1 MPALD
6 GREQGAGAG
15 PGGSVGKDAG
25 AEALVMGIH
34 TLPGAVVVYRS
45 GLVSA
50 GPEARAGLPR
60 QAPPRQRPR

>member
-1 MPALD
+1 PPSTAVSRARVPA
-6 GREQGAGAG
+6 R
-15 PGGSVGKDAG
+15 GGSVGKDAG

-45 GLVSA
+45 GLLSA